1 MPHPTFSVS
10 SVVTPVVPPKFVWPW
25 SSSAGGLR
33 PGGSTLYNPGNMRVL
48 VVGQGAREHAIC
60 WKLKQS
66 PLVRE
71 VFAAPG
77 NAGIAQLADCVPIG
91 VADMIELADF
101 AEKLKIDLT
110 IIGPELPLTL
120 GIVDEFQKRGL
131 PVFGPTR
138 LAAELEGSK
147 VFSKEFMRKYNIP
160 TAEAAACNSLD
171 EARKA
176 VKQMKYPCVLKVDG
190 LAAGKGVVIVNS
202 APEADDYLRMV
213 FEEKK
218 FGTAATRILV
228 EEFLTGEEVSF
239 MVITD
244 GNRSLPLAPAKDYK
258 KAFDNDEGPNTGG
271 MGAHSPAVVLSGE
284 TAAEIM
290 RTIIVPTIQGMASEG
305 RPYTGVLY
313 AGVMLTPN
321 GPKVLE
327 YNCRFGDPETQVQ
340 MLRLE
345 DDLAEVC
352 LRVAR
357 GNLGDMKLNW
367 IKEAAA
373 CVVVAVD
380 GYPDEFTKGQEVTF
394 DPIDDPAVV
403 VFHAGVV
410 KRDGKLVNQAGR
422 VVSVCARAATLSEAL
437 AKVYEAAPKV
447 RFEGARYRRDIGY
460 RALEARAATTA

>member
-1 MPHPTFSVS
+1 
-10 SVVTPVVPPKFVWPW
+10 
-25 SSSAGGLR
+25 
-33 PGGSTLYNPGNMRVL
+33 MRIL
-48 VVGQGAREHAIC
+48 VVGQGAREHALC

-71 VFAAPG
+71 VYAAPG
-77 NAGIAQLADCVPIG
+77 NAGIAQVADIVPIG
-91 VADMIELADF
+91 VADIVELADF
-101 AEKLKIDLT
+101 AEKLKMDLT
-110 IIGPELPLTL
+110 IVGPELPLTI

-131 PVFGPTR
+131 PIFGPTR

-147 VFSKEFMRKYNIP
+147 VFSKEFMRKYGIP
-160 TAEAAACNSLD
+160 TAEAFAANSVD
-171 EARKA
+171 EAKKA
-176 VKQMKYPCVLKVDG
+176 LKHLGYPAVLKVDG
-190 LAAGKGVVIVNS
+190 LAAGKGVVIVQS
-202 APEADDYLRMV
+202 ASEADEYLRTV

-218 FGTAATRILV
+218 FGIAPRILV

-239 MVITD
+239 MVVTD
-244 GNRSLPLAPAKDYK
+244 GKKSLPLAPAKDYK
-258 KAFDNDEGPNTGG
+258 KAFDNDQGPNTGG

-284 TAAEIM
+284 TGAEIM
-290 RTIIVPTIQGMASEG
+290 KSIIVPTIQGMEAEG
-305 RPYTGVLY
+305 RPYTGVLF
-313 AGVMLTPN
+313 AGLMLTPN

-340 MLRLE
+340 ILRLE
-345 DDLAEVC
+345 DDLADIC

-357 GNLGDMKLNW
+357 GSLGDLKTLNW
-367 IKEAAA
+367 LKEAAA
-373 CVVVAVD
+373 CVVIAVD
-380 GYPDEFTKGQEVTF
+380 GYPDEYVKGQEVVI

-437 AKVYEAAPKV
+437 AKAYEAAPKI

-460 RALEARAATTA
+460 RALEARAASS